1 VRKILVL
8 GGTGWLGREIAAAA
22 IRAGHSV
29 TCLARGDS
37 GDIPSGAMLERSD
50 RSKPGA
56 YDGVA
61 GTDWDDVIE
70 ISWENSFVLGAL
82 DALAGRAAHWT
93 LVSTISVYA
102 SNSAAGANETAELVE
117 TSDLS
122 DYGQAKVAA
131 ERASA
136 AALGDRLLI
145 ARPGLIAGTGDRS
158 DRFGYW
164 VARLA
169 ASDDDA
175 LIPVRDGRWV
185 QVIDVRD
192 LARWISR
199 AGAITGTVNAVGNQ
213 HSLRETLDRAA
224 HAAGFTGEFV
234 EANDDWLLANDV
246 NYWAGPR
253 SLPLWLPL
261 EDAAMAQR
269 SNDAFLAAGGIL
281 RDLDFTLTDTLT
293 DERMRGLDRP
303 RRSGLTRAD
312 ETVLLKA
319 LRD

>member
-1 VRKILVL
+1 MRKILVL
-8 GGTGWLGREIAAAA
+8 GGTGWLGSEIAAAA
-22 IRAGHSV
+22 IRAGDSV

-70 ISWENSFVLGAL
+70 IAWENPFVLGAL

-102 SNSAAGANETAELVE
+102 SNSAAGADETAELVVP
-117 TSDLS
+117 SDLS

-136 AALGDRLLI
+136 AAVGDRLLI
-145 ARPGLIAGTGDRS
+145 ARPGLIAGPGDRS
-158 DRFGYW
+158 DRLGYW

-169 ASDDDA
+169 ASNDDA
-175 LIPVRDGRWV
+175 LIPVGDGRSV

-192 LARWISR
+192 LATWIAR
-199 AGAITGTVNAVGNQ
+199 TGAMTGTVNAVGNQ

-224 HAAGFTGEFV
+224 HAAGFTGDFV

-269 SNDAFLAAGGIL
+269 SNDAFQAAGGIL
-281 RDLDFTLTDTLT
+281 RDLDATLRDTLT
-293 DERMRGLDRP
+293 DERLRGLDRP
-303 RRSGLTRAD
+303 RRSGLTRSD
-312 ETVLLKA
+312 ETKLLKA

>member
-1 VRKILVL
+1 ML
-8 GGTGWLGREIAAAA
+8 GGTGWLGSEIAAAA
-22 IRAGHSV
+22 IRAGDSV

-70 ISWENSFVLGAL
+70 IAWENPFVLGAL

-102 SNSAAGANETAELVE
+102 SNSAAGADETAELVVP
-117 TSDLS
+117 SDLS

-136 AALGDRLLI
+136 AAVGDRLLI
-145 ARPGLIAGTGDRS
+145 ARPGLIAGPGDRS
-158 DRFGYW
+158 DRLGYW

-169 ASDDDA
+169 ASNDDA
-175 LIPVRDGRWV
+175 LIPVGDGRSV

-199 AGAITGTVNAVGNQ
+199 AGAMTGTANAVGNQ

-224 HAAGFTGEFV
+224 HAASFTGDFV
-234 EANDDWLLANDV
+234 EVNDDWLLANDV

-281 RDLDFTLTDTLT
+281 RDLDATLRDTLT
-293 DERMRGLDRP
+293 DESLRGLDRP
-303 RRSGLTRAD
+303 RRSGLTRSD
-312 ETVLLKA
+312 ETKLLKA